1 MLNYPSGGGEM
12 LDSISTFFI
21 YLGQAVVNFF
31 YAITH
36 PGEWLTWLAE
46 VNKFTSPEA
55 KASLGRLLYYG
66 GSHEFFFVVLLIF
79 LVLTAV
85 GLWRNQ
91 VMWAVVRGLEF
102 FANTLGR
109 TVAWIGL
116 LMVMQQ
122 IIIIFLQRIFR
133 VSTIDFGP
141 FAPFGYTFWDKF
153 TLITHD
159 LSWWSEELK
168 LYNAMIVTLCVT
180 YTFVQGG
187 HVRVDL
193 IYARLSY
200 RGKRIVD
207 MIGSIVLM
215 MPAAVM
221 TWMFAW
227 YFMWR
232 TLLTPKVSA
241 SDSLEQIMRKSNIL
255 RWNVET
261 IGFSPNG
268 FDAYFLFKILLL
280 TFTALVFIHAVAFF
294 YRSYLEFKEGPESEG
309 KYLDLDS
316 QGDLTSSGT
325 H

>member
-1 MLNYPSGGGEM
+1 MLS
-12 LDSISTFFI
+12 SISTFFI
-21 YLGQAVVNFF
+21 YLGQAVVNLF

-36 PGEWLTWLAE
+36 PAEWLAWLAE

-66 GSHEFFFVVLLIF
+66 GSREFFYVVLLIF

-141 FAPFGYTFWDKF
+141 FAPFGYQFWDKF
-153 TLITHD
+153 TLVSHD

-200 RGKRIVD
+200 RGKRVVD

-241 SDSLEQIMRKSNIL
+241 SDSIEQVMRKSNIL

-294 YRSYLEFKEGPESEG
+294 YRSYLEWKEGPESEG